1 MVPYSKLYSLGTKKE
16 KTLLVIGWIAAS
28 ITGLGLPSFVFLM
41 GNIVDSFNPLTS
53 NPDKMLHM
61 ISRIAYIFACV
72 GAGIWVFAYIYFSL
86 LLMASEKI
94 ASRTRVIYLEA
105 ILKQECAWYDTTNS
119 QELAA
124 RVGKE
129 CLAI

>member
-1 MVPYSKLYSLGTKKE
+1 MVPYSKLYSLGSRRE
-16 KTLLVIGWIAAS
+16 RTLLMIGWIAAS

-53 NPDKMLHM
+53 SPDKMLHM
-61 ISRIAYIFACV
+61 ISRIAYIFASV
-72 GAGIWVFAYIYFSL
+72 GAGIWFFAYIYFSF

-105 ILKQECAWYDTTNS
+105 IL
-119 QELAA
+119 
-124 RVGKE
+124 R
-129 CLAI
+129 